1 MYMIIIHLAI
11 FLKLFFIG
19 YARGWCEAKTLG
31 DLVGQLQGDPH
42 PPAMVRVLL
51 TLKNNEDFHQAFQC
65 QAGDRMISEN
75 PCRVW

>member
-1 MYMIIIHLAI
+1 MIIIHLVI

-42 PPAMVRVLL
+42 PPGMAIPVV
-51 TLKNNEDFHQAFQC
+51 DFSRERYKIRKVF
-65 QAGDRMISEN
+65 G
-75 PCRVW
+75 